1 VIGHVRITVT
11 QFLEKR
17 FGFGQTG
24 DLLLAKNQLCLY
36 HTVMGF
42 YAEPWLREARDKIE
56 SFPDEKVGADASLS
70 DFDKLA
76 EAVDKAIK
84 AALIESHGSLPQ
96 QHDHGKLVSI
106 CESTGVWDVLPPALR
121 GLVQEV
127 ESYRSGKTNPS
138 GSTSDKSS
146 IEELQRYFFI
156 ARRLIDYME
165 FHVIGNDSVLKR
177 LRVA

>member
-1 VIGHVRITVT
+1 
-11 QFLEKR
+11 
-17 FGFGQTG
+17 
-24 DLLLAKNQLCLY
+24 
-36 HTVMGF
+36 MGF
-42 YAEPWLREARDKIE
+42 YAQPWLREARDKID
-56 SFPDEKVGADASLS
+56 SFPNENVGTNFSQA

-96 QHDHGKLVSI
+96 QHDHSKLVSI
-106 CESTGVWDVLPPALR
+106 CESTGVWDILPPALR

-127 ESYRSGKTNPS
+127 ESYRSTKANPPEPSS
-138 GSTSDKSS
+138 GSSA
-146 IEELQRYFFI
+146 EQLRQYFFV

-177 LRVA
+177 LKVA

>member
-1 VIGHVRITVT
+1 
-11 QFLEKR
+11 
-17 FGFGQTG
+17 
-24 DLLLAKNQLCLY
+24 
-36 HTVMGF
+36 MGF

-56 SFPDEKVGADASLS
+56 SFPNGNVAANISQS

-84 AALIESHGSLPQ
+84 AALIESHGSLPR

-106 CESTGVWDVLPPALR
+106 CESTGVWDILPPALR

-127 ESYRSGKTNPS
+127 ESYRSTKASPS
-138 GSTSDKSS
+138 ESSSNKSS
-146 IEELQRYFFI
+146 TDQLRRYFFV

-177 LRVA
+177 LKVT

>member
-1 VIGHVRITVT
+1 
-11 QFLEKR
+11 
-17 FGFGQTG
+17 
-24 DLLLAKNQLCLY
+24 
-36 HTVMGF
+36 MGP
-42 YAEPWLREARDKIE
+42 YAEPWLREARDKVE
-56 SFPDEKVGADASLS
+56 SFPNETTGANVSQS

-84 AALIESHGSLPQ
+84 AALIESYGSLPQ

-106 CESTGVWDVLPPALR
+106 CESTGVWDILPPALR

-127 ESYRSGKTNPS
+127 ESYRAVQVSPS
-138 GSTSDKSS
+138 ISPANQSS
-146 IEELQRYFFI
+146 ADQLRRYFFV

-177 LRVA
+177 LKVT